1 MSPQSTR
8 GQHPGFTLLE
18 ALVVFAII
26 GLLVGMILPAVQAA
40 REAAGRMSCSNNLRQ
55 IVLAYH
61 HYHNDHHRLPPARNA
76 DGPTWAVLI
85 LPYLEQDDLYR
96 PWDEWHCWPIFK
108 QDSWLRGLDKDNSDG
123 NRVYN
128 AREPGA
134 IRSGVG
140 WGFGAH
146 SGSEALGRVCLGQP
160 VRAGHLLSQPGGLPL
175 RFDFHPRQQIRA
187 RLGTWL
193 CQQLLLL
200 RSPLDR
206 PRFTTTWP
214 VTHLLL
220 A

>member
-1 MSPQSTR
+1 MPASMSVN
-8 GQHPGFTLLE
+8 HE
-18 ALVVFAII
+18 
-26 GLLVGMILPAVQAA
+26 LLVIDLDTDRPLDGGS
-40 REAAGRMSCSNNLRQ
+40 AAGAGRSGHRGVSARMSADLRQ
-55 IVLAYH
+55 FGRTRKKMRGA
-61 HYHNDHHRLPPARNA
+61 
-76 DGPTWAVLI
+76 GT
-85 LPYLEQDDLYR
+85 
-96 PWDEWHCWPIFK
+96 EWHCWPIFK